1 MENDENFYNNLVT
14 LLKLFKNR
22 PYHLSKYLMD
32 NSALSSN
39 FIRKLSN
46 NNSLEKIEEKLS
58 SDDNIDFYIS
68 DISKMDDFYKSF
80 LNDNIDKKELKKELN
95 DKLFILIKEERYEE
109 AAELRDYIKKNNIK

>member
-32 NSALSSN
+32 NSALSVN
-39 FIRKLSN
+39 FIKKLSN
-46 NNSLEKIEEKLS
+46 NNSLEKIEEMLS

-80 LNDNIDKKELKKELN
+80 LNENIDKKELEKEL
-95 DKLFILIKEERYEE
+95 KERLSILIKEERYEE
-109 AAELRDYIKKNNIK
+109 AAELRDYIKMIDKK